1 MSKSI
6 LEQADILGQ
15 AFNSVITKKFGSKR
29 APEPL
34 FFSTGVKHLDSL
46 LGGGIISSGPVM
58 VTSTP
63 ETGKSTFAYQMAK
76 QIYDNYEN
84 SISVYLDI
92 EGSGGSTKS
101 TQFRVSRVDTFGLND
116 TSRFLY
122 QSIVLNV
129 MELFELIETLI
140 ETKKLVEKKTG
151 NEFVLL
157 IIWDSIPST
166 PSSKS
171 IEATDPNKIIGLKGR
186 QLSFLLDKYL
196 PLFKFNRVFFIG
208 IDQVRA
214 DIQIDM
220 FAKKEQSVGMF
231 NDMKAASNIFSLQHN
246 VQQWIFLSKTK
257 QISQD
262 SHYGID
268 GWELNIMTEK
278 NKVAPSKN
286 YITCVFDKYKGIDK
300 FWSEFVF
307 LSEMTYTE
315 KKTFKKPE
323 KLRYP
328 LLITNSSE
336 KKSSLKVYDKD
347 KKLLYESPSMYK
359 KEFKN
364 TYNSNPEFQQWFDY
378 AVDISCYERI
388 TEGMFKIN
396 DDLNDNQISEVLEVN
411 EQEIEIEQQLNDQPI
426 LEEPVQEENIPE
438 QTEELVI
445 KEPNLPQPPEEEN
458 YEYQST
464 F

>member
-1 MSKSI
+1 
-6 LEQADILGQ
+6 
-15 AFNSVITKKFGSKR
+15 
-29 APEPL
+29 
-34 FFSTGVKHLDSL
+34 
-46 LGGGIISSGPVM
+46 
-58 VTSTP
+58 
-63 ETGKSTFAYQMAK
+63 
-76 QIYDNYEN
+76 
-84 SISVYLDI
+84 
-92 EGSGGSTKS
+92 
-101 TQFRVSRVDTFGLND
+101 
-116 TSRFLY
+116 
-122 QSIVLNV
+122 
-129 MELFELIETLI
+129 
-140 ETKKLVEKKTG
+140 
-151 NEFVLL
+151 
-157 IIWDSIPST
+157 
-166 PSSKS
+166 
-171 IEATDPNKIIGLKGR
+171 
-186 QLSFLLDKYL
+186 
-196 PLFKFNRVFFIG
+196 
-208 IDQVRA
+208 
-214 DIQIDM
+214 
-220 FAKKEQSVGMF
+220 
-231 NDMKAASNIFSLQHN
+231 

-315 KKTFKKPE
+315 KKIFKKPE

-347 KKLLYESPSMYK
+347 KKVLYESPSMYK

-364 TYNSNPEFQQWFDY
+364 TYRSDPEFKQWFDY
-378 AVDISCYERI
+378 AVDVSCYERI

-411 EQEIEIEQQLNDQPI
+411 EQEIEIEQQLNDQLV
-426 LEEPVQEENIPE
+426 LEEPEPESEENIPE

-445 KEPNLPQPPEEEN
+445 KEPILPQPPEEEN